1 MKENRLLHFW
11 DGIYPFL
18 FFYAIV
24 HFSTYGLIGL
34 FSKVDTMII
43 QGIIQIIFILFIIV
57 WIRNKQPIHRE
68 RNLNSK
74 KNKWI
79 VFVGMIAISSL
90 FSMALNQLIDAS
102 NLKELSPA
110 YQAVST
116 SIYEPGKIQI
126 LFFVGLVAPA
136 FEELLFRGVLFGQ
149 LRKYF
154 SFLFCALTSGLIFG
168 GLHLNLV
175 QFVYAFAMGYLFAFF
190 MEASKSVW
198 FAIIAHVVA
207 NLTSLMTTWMGSA
220 NWMFDH
226 VEISLLVASLE
237 GLLGIM
243 LLNWIK
249 KRFKLLK

>member
-1 MKENRLLHFW
+1 MKENRVLHFW

-34 FSKVDTMII
+34 FPKVNTMIT
-43 QGIIQIIFILFIIV
+43 QGIVQIIFILFIIV
-57 WIRNKQPIHRE
+57 WMQNKQPIHRE
-68 RNLNSK
+68 RNLKSK

-79 VFVGMIAISSL
+79 VVVCMIVSSSL

-110 YQAVST
+110 YQAVSS
-116 SIYEPGKIQI
+116 SIYEPGKVQI
-126 LFFVGLVAPA
+126 LFFVGLIAPI
-136 FEELLFRGVLFGQ
+136 FEELIFRGVLFGQ

-154 SFLFCALTSGLIFG
+154 SFLFCALISGLTFG

-190 MEASKSVW
+190 MEEGKSVW
-198 FAIIAHVVA
+198 FAVTAHVVA
-207 NLTSLMTTWMGSA
+207 NITSLMTTWMGSA
-220 NWMFDH
+220 SWMFDH
-226 VEISLLVASLE
+226 VEISLLLALVE
-237 GLLGIM
+237 GLLGIV

-249 KRFKLLK
+249 KSFKLLK